1 MSDDRGARFGDRGS
15 ALDRAID
22 GAVREMLDVEP
33 PAGLRGRVLQQIDPV
48 ASGFSRK
55 HRSRQHLD
63 RRILW
68 TGLPLAAAAAL
79 VLALLLPRSSSPP
92 QAPATVAQNPPAP
105 PVVTPAPPRVTPPVT
120 TTARTVA
127 AAPRRVQAR
136 ATPRPDAVVAAG
148 DATDVVFGPEPGF
161 PRVSPLAV
169 APLTV
174 SSLRTASAVAPP
186 QELMVDPIAAPAP
199 LQLEPLPLSPRERQ
213 EQE

>member
-1 MSDDRGARFGDRGS
+1 MSDDRGARFGDRES

-55 HRSRQHLD
+55 RLD

-79 VLALLLPRSSSPP
+79 VLALLLPRPSSPP

-105 PVVTPAPPRVTPPVT
+105 PVATPAPPRVTPPVT
-120 TTARTVA
+120 TTARTEA

-186 QELMVDPIAAPAP
+186 QALTVDPIAAPAP